1 MSPAAAPMMMEA
13 AMPPAQA
20 SVGMTVAQCL
30 VWA

>member
-1 MSPAAAPMMMEA
+1 MSPPVAPLMMEA

-20 SVGMTVAQCL
+20 SVGMMMAQCL